1 MGGRTDSMRFE
12 KEVKQQYIIANDKA
26 ARAPRNAAK
35 QAEVKH
41 PVVLERILDRQKV
54 AYEIDLGLLDIPT
67 NQIVGFAA
75 ADQKEQLYATN
86 FMPLSGFKTEF
97 AETWR
102 YLYHEFLSDEG
113 LSSPIRCYEY
123 LGKFYVQDGA
133 KRVSV
138 LKHHGAST
146 IPAEVTRIMPICT
159 QDQKVQTYY
168 AFLNHFQLTGLY
180 QVSFTKPEYF
190 AKLQTAMGH
199 EPNYRW
205 NDTDRFGFLFHW
217 CTIENAYNK
226 AYEGYLNITAA
237 DALAVLLEKYPYNQI
252 IKMPVWV
259 LTRVFQAQWKQL
271 NELSAQSSSSE
282 KKEQRL
288 SGVLQTA

>member
-1 MGGRTDSMRFE
+1 MRFE

-26 ARAPRNAAK
+26 ARVQRNAAK

-54 AYEIDLGLLDIPT
+54 AYKIDLGLLEIPT

-75 ADQKEQLYATN
+75 ADQKALLYATN
-86 FMPLSGFKTEF
+86 FMPLSGIKTEF
-97 AETWR
+97 AESWR
-102 YLYHEFLSDEG
+102 YLYQEFLSDEG
-113 LSSPIRCYEY
+113 LRSPIRCYEY

-138 LKHHGAST
+138 LKHHGAAT
-146 IPAEVTRIMPICT
+146 IPAEVTRIMPVCT
-159 QDQKVQTYY
+159 RDQKVQIYY
-168 AFLNHFQLTGLY
+168 EFLDHFQLTGLY
-180 QVSFTKPEYF
+180 QVSFTRPEYF

-237 DALAVLLEKYPYNQI
+237 DALAVLLEKYPYHQI

-259 LTRVFQAQWKQL
+259 LTRVFQANWKQL
-271 NELSAQSSSSE
+271 NELSSPGVSSP